1 MPDLHSLVRILLQ
14 KYFYRYTVTSFLLPK
29 PTPRLRCFA
38 LERKFEDLYCKNV
51 FPRTTLDTVF
61 LSSKIKSMK
70 KAVFFFIATVVYFG
84 GLAQNTTDSILNRVE
99 DYLLIHQNDSALLML
114 EQLENLDTEY
124 IKSLHEI
131 ASGND
136 IDNRTFYQFLM
147 YLQEHRTD
155 ISYQIINDF
164 IDGKLKEP
172 SESQKIDYE
181 YVKVRWGQISELR
194 NTNQLESATQKN
206 NELVEYINQFDSG
219 ERDVKRAK
227 ILADDHQ
234 TVLYQIQIEDE
245 KGFELTIKNE
255 QLARQLNDSDLIILS
270 LYQRSEFLLRK
281 GNLDQYIEVSEES
294 YRLDELMQTQS
305 TLRDATIS
313 HLIDAYIYKGGNE
326 NRIKELLKKLDESN
340 YYKNEVVSYYGKFLR
355 YADPETTDIQ
365 FIFDYFEANS
375 VDQVAFKAIEL
386 TEGGEDQIA
395 FFNVVR
401 EFAGALLNYG
411 YSKEADSFY
420 NRAMQINQEVYSQK
434 LAKTLAALETDIVRK
449 EKEIE
454 VKLEKEKS
462 NLYLIIGIL
471 AILFLMVA
479 LFAFVKKQK
488 QSKVLAEK
496 NKLIEKALHE
506 KQLLLKEVHHR
517 VKNNFQI
524 ISSLLELQSKGI
536 EDEKAKELAAEGK
549 NRVKSMAL
557 IHQKLYQNDDLLI
570 YFDDYINKLVKE
582 IESMYGSKGKTKVY
596 LSIPKIAFDIDTAIP
611 LGLIVNELVTNAFK
625 YGAKEESII
634 NIKINEQNE
643 GTFCLEV
650 KDNGTGM
657 PEDFNFSKAKSMGL
671 RLVKNLS
678 RQLHGSVNYRNA
690 QGAVFQVLFKNAIA
704 RARTE

>member
-1 MPDLHSLVRILLQ
+1 
-14 KYFYRYTVTSFLLPK
+14 
-29 PTPRLRCFA
+29 
-38 LERKFEDLYCKNV
+38 
-51 FPRTTLDTVF
+51 
-61 LSSKIKSMK
+61 
-70 KAVFFFIATVVYFG
+70 
-84 GLAQNTTDSILNRVE
+84 
-99 DYLLIHQNDSALLML
+99 ML